1 MEGSCVFR
9 IEGRQDGC
17 RVGNDVTRL
26 DGLRE
31 GCFVLI
37 LVGVEVGLR
46 LSVFDGALVGRLLI
60 YVVGDTVIRF
70 DGRTE
75 GFLDTLK
82 DDGAGVRSFP
92 MV

>member
-31 GCFVLI
+31 GCFVLV
-37 LVGVEVGLR
+37 LVGANVGLR
-46 LSVFDGALVGRLLI
+46 LSVFDGALVGCLLKYI
-60 YVVGDTVIRF
+60 VGDTVIRF
-70 DGRTE
+70 DGRAE
-75 GFLDTLK
+75 GFLTLR
-82 DDGAGVRSFP
+82 DDGAGVLSFP